1 MVSRVEPVKRYVAVG
16 WDWGPA
22 LEIMVRRHKCAPR
35 ETVRFMVQLV
45 GTRRK
50 GEEKKDGGKYAACS
64 AGGRGSGHVALA
76 HYVRLL
82 AAIIYL
88 DSQTGKVEKTNIVY
102 DNFSDFNFF
111 LTKISSLVKNKNK
124 TYCLDDVFDKF
135 FYTDNNAAAL

>member
-1 MVSRVEPVKRYVAVG
+1 
-16 WDWGPA
+16 
-22 LEIMVRRHKCAPR
+22 
-35 ETVRFMVQLV
+35 MVQLV

-50 GEEKKDGGKYAACS
+50 GGGKKDGGKYAACS
-64 AGGRGSGHVALA
+64 ACGRGSGHVALV
-76 HYVRLL
+76 HYVRLR

-88 DSQTGKVEKTNIVY
+88 DSHTGKVEKTNTVY

-111 LTKISSLVKNKNK
+111 LTKIFNIVKIKDK